1 MPGILQSWF
10 FTGAARR
17 DCHAVAAQAHLDR
30 HKGRIEVQPVNV
42 IPTADTGLNTIR
54 EDIGNN
60 RKQVTEIKCF
70 LLWHCKPCTS
80 LRVQPD
86 RSLQFALNRIYLGLL
101 HFAYQEDSVC
111 GISLLPPVPSC
122 SPGPLIACASG
133 SNAPGESGITQN

>member
-10 FTGAARR
+10 FTWAARR
-17 DCHAVAAQAHLDR
+17 DCRAFAAEAHLDR
-30 HKGRIEVQPVNV
+30 HEGRIEVQPVNV
-42 IPTADTGLNTIR
+42 IPTADTGLNTIS

-86 RSLQFALNRIYLGLL
+86 RSLQFALNRIYLDLL
-101 HFAYQEDSVC
+101 HFAYQEDGVC
-111 GISLLPPVPSC
+111 GISLLPTVPSC

-133 SNAPGESGITQN
+133 SNTPG